1 MMKISFPDKLINQ
14 AKWLIKIRWYVFFCT
29 ILLIGLGHFFS
40 IANLDFKYLYIS
52 ALFLIPFN
60 LLYFIDII
68 RISRKEDED
77 TDKHVVININLQIVF
92 DYIILA
98 ALLHFS
104 GGIENPF
111 IIFFI
116 FHMIIGSII
125 LPKQNAYLLA
135 GLAATLLIAITFT
148 EYCGLLHH
156 YSINIYISEMI
167 VNDPIYLFGSLA
179 IFVFTAFSVVFFA
192 VTLNGKLKK
201 TKMLLNQ
208 SNQSLLEKD
217 KIKNEFIQ
225 RVTHDI
231 KGSLA
236 TISSCLSVVDK
247 QILEPVSP
255 QNADFVNKALTR
267 TNKLKLFLN
276 DLLLLTKMRLDNR
289 FETLDIKIYNIVTNV
304 IQRATPE
311 AEQKN
316 IKLSFKALNK
326 SLIIS
331 GIEVSIEEA
340 IYNIVQNAVKYTPDG
355 GKVNVVLKKLSEG
368 KVLIEVSDN
377 GIGISHESL
386 PHIFDEFYRGDNITK
401 IDGTGLGL
409 SLVKAIVDR
418 HKGDIKVTSTLGVG
432 STFSLFF
439 DIK

>member
-1 MMKISFPDKLINQ
+1 
-14 AKWLIKIRWYVFFCT
+14 
-29 ILLIGLGHFFS
+29 
-40 IANLDFKYLYIS
+40 
-52 ALFLIPFN
+52 
-60 LLYFIDII
+60 
-68 RISRKEDED
+68 
-77 TDKHVVININLQIVF
+77 
-92 DYIILA
+92 
-98 ALLHFS
+98 
-104 GGIENPF
+104 
-111 IIFFI
+111 
-116 FHMIIGSII
+116 
-125 LPKQNAYLLA
+125 
-135 GLAATLLIAITFT
+135 
-148 EYCGLLHH
+148 
-156 YSINIYISEMI
+156 
-167 VNDPIYLFGSLA
+167 
-179 IFVFTAFSVVFFA
+179 VFTAFSVVFFA